1 MPRPRSSRSSR
12 RAGSAQR
19 RPTWLKRLLSV
30 VLIVLVMGGLGLA
43 TGVGITV
50 AQIPPIDTLLAA
62 RPLGA
67 TTIHD
72 REGKQIASIQNGENR
87 ELVKLGEIAEP
98 MVQSVIASEDSRF
111 YDHFGVDPMG
121 VARAV
126 LSMGQLGG
134 GSTLTQQL
142 AKNLFLTADKNA
154 TRKIADMWLAIQ
166 LERKLD
172 KKTILEMYLNQ
183 VYFGHGA
190 YGVQAAA
197 RKYFAKKASALNL
210 SEAAMLTGLLPAP
223 EYYSPYRNFEYAKER
238 QALVLRRMVELGM
251 IDQATADAAAK
262 RKVALANTPDYA
274 YRAPYFV
281 SHVLSLLSD
290 RLGPELVMR
299 GGLKIYTTMDL
310 RMQEQAERLIKQGV
324 AGYKRWN
331 VSQGALVA
339 IEPGTGAVRVLVG
352 GTDFGTSQFNRATQ
366 AHRQPG
372 STFKP
377 FVYLTAFSQGYG
389 PYTTINDA
397 PVSYGAYA
405 PQNYDHRFHG
415 QVTFERALA
424 FSYNIPAVKVANTI
438 GMGNVIQLAHAAGIK
453 STLPEN
459 LSVALGSAE
468 VTPLELTAAYA
479 TFGADGVYAEPHL
492 ITRVEDKNGNIIDQF
507 PVSAKPVVDAGA
519 VSSLHRCLSGVVTYG
534 SGAAA
539 NFGRPAGGKTGTTS
553 ENRDTW
559 FAGYTPDLA
568 AVVWLGNDD
577 NSRLASSATG
587 GQLAA
592 PLWRQF
598 MQTAHSGLPVRALI
612 KYRAVEA
619 PEADATPL
627 ADDGEVPADGQSP
640 DGSLPTTDPGQTGGI
655 DGQPLG
661 EQLPSEAPL
670 QEPSVAPMQGND
682 PVAVPSARPP
692 APSARPA
699 AQDPPPQQPAP
710 VPSLVVIQ

>member
-1 MPRPRSSRSSR
+1 MSRRPSSARSSGRRSAPSGR
-12 RAGSAQR
+12 HRTS
-19 RPTWLKRLLSV
+19 WLKRLF
-30 VLIVLVMGGLGLA
+30 VLAVIILVMGGLGLA
-43 TGVGITV
+43 TGIGFTV
-50 AQIPPIDTLLAA
+50 AQIPPIESLLAA

-67 TTIHD
+67 TQILD
-72 REGKQIASIQNGENR
+72 REGRQVASLQNGENR
-87 ELVKLGEIAEP
+87 EIVKLDDIAES
-98 MVQSVIASEDSRF
+98 MQKAVVASEDARF
-111 YDHFGVDPMG
+111 YDHHGVDPMG
-121 VARAV
+121 VARAIFS
-126 LSMGQLGG
+126 LGTLGG

-142 AKNLFLTADKNA
+142 AKNLFLSADKNL
-154 TRKIADMWLAIQ
+154 TRKVADMWLAIQ

-190 YGVQAAA
+190 YGVEAAA
-197 RKYFAKKASALNL
+197 RKYFGKKARNL
-210 SEAAMLTGLLPAP
+210 TLAESAMLTGLLPAP
-223 EYYSPYRNFEYAKER
+223 EYYSPYHNMAYAKER
-238 QALVLRRMVELGM
+238 QQLVLKRMVEVGM
-251 IDQATADAAAK
+251 IDQDTANQAEKAHI
-262 RKVALANTPDYA
+262 ALANTPDYA

-281 SHVLSLLSD
+281 SQVLSTLSE

-310 RMQEQAERLIKQGV
+310 RMQEEAERLIRSGV
-324 AGYKRWN
+324 ARYGRYH

-352 GTDFGTSQFNRATQ
+352 GTDYGTSQFNRATQ

-397 PVSYGAYA
+397 PVSFGAYS
-405 PQNYDHRFHG
+405 PQNYDRRYHG
-415 QVTFERALA
+415 TVTFERALA
-424 FSYNIPAVKVANTI
+424 FSYNVPAVKVANTI
-438 GMGNVIQLAHAAGIK
+438 GINNVVQMAHAAGIK
-453 STLPEN
+453 SSLPEN

-468 VTPLELTAAYA
+468 VTPFELASAYS
-479 TFGADGVYAEPHL
+479 TFAADGVYAEPYL

-507 PVSAKPVVDAGA
+507 PVSAKPVVDQSA
-519 VSSLHRCLSGVVTYG
+519 VWSLDRCLSAVVNYG

-539 NFGRPAGGKTGTTS
+539 NFGRPAAGKTGTTS

-568 AVVWLGNDD
+568 CVIWLGNDD

-587 GQLAA
+587 GGLAA

-598 MQTAHSGLPVRALI
+598 MSSAHAGLPVRSLI
-612 KYRAVEA
+612 KERPVEEPATDASPAESADPANGAV
-619 PEADATPL
+619 PESPMPTGDQA
-627 ADDGEVPADGQSP
+627 GGQ
-640 DGSLPTTDPGQTGGI
+640 

-661 EQLPSEAPL
+661 EPLPSEEPA
-670 QEPSVAPMQGND
+670 QEPSVTPMQPD
-682 PVAVPSARPP
+682 TPARPSPKAQAQTQPDTPVKPANPEP
-692 APSARPA
+692 APSI
-699 AQDPPPQQPAP
+699 
-710 VPSLVVIQ
+710 VIIQ